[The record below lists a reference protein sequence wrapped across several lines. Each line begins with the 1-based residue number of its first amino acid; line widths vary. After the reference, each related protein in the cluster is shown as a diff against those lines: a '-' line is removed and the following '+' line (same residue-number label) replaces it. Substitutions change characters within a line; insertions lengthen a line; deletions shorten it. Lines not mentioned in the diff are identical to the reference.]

1 MYLSDIYTISVNLAG
16 LPALSL
22 PVSVNNEGLP
32 IAIQFIG
39 KKFDEQS
46 VLDAGYGLEK
56 KLGKIL

>member
-22 PVSVNNEGLP
+22 PVSVNNEGMP
-32 IAIQFIG
+32 IAMQFIG

-46 VLDAGYGLEK
+46 VLDAGYGLEQ